1 MRFDSTT
8 WMFPALQYSSS
19 AYDGQ
24 ISIKTQTKHWKWPLS
39 WPTTKI
45 LRYAHTNLLH
55 KHHDTVHWIHARQTQ
70 ETCSGINSN
79 QNEICAKSLSNL
91 SLDLSSSNYLSSN
104 CLFYSSFYTADRTQL
119 CHSTSST
126 VPLLHSSSCTAP
138 AAQLLVHRQQ
148 LLHRN
153 CYTASL
159 PPPKQALHSTCSTA
173 PVILHF
179 WKWPMYF
186 LSGFVKTQ
194 IWDFQRKHHVF
205 WPSHSKI
212 HRATAL
218 FQIQQLLLYTIAA
231 VSSLLYYYRNS
242 RYCTAAAIR

>member
-91 SLDLSSSNYLSSN
+91 SLDLSSSRIIYPRIV
-104 CLFYSSFYTADRTQL
+104 Y
-119 CHSTSST
+119 ST
-126 VPLLHSSSCTAP
+126 VASIQQIAHSCVTAPPLQYHSCTAAPVQHQLHSCSYTDSSYCTGIATQHHYHLQSRRCTAP
-138 AAQLLVHRQQ
+138 ALQH
-148 LLHRN
+148 
-153 CYTASL
+153 
-159 PPPKQALHSTCSTA
+159 
-173 PVILHF
+173 
-179 WKWPMYF
+179 
-186 LSGFVKTQ
+186 
-194 IWDFQRKHHVF
+194 
-205 WPSHSKI
+205 
-212 HRATAL
+212 
-218 FQIQQLLLYTIAA
+218 LLYCIFE
-231 VSSLLYYYRNS
+231 SDL
-242 RYCTAAAIR
+242 CIF